1 MRRTRIAAL
10 AVWALGAAL
19 LLGTPPAQAAD
30 AKATGSQPFV
40 TVSFAG
46 YDQLVKS
53 VGLVGK
59 LAGNPELAGMLQMP
73 IQMMVGE
80 DVVKS
85 LDKSKPWGL
94 VVKPGAG
101 ANDFIVQAFVP
112 GKDVKVLVAALKK
125 ADLEAK
131 EGEGGVFE
139 IQLQAGAPAGA
150 LFVKQGSGGWTILAN
165 KKEAL
170 AEIPA
175 TPETLLAGL
184 NQKYLAAVS
193 LAVKNVPE
201 STRQQLM
208 MPLMFAFQ
216 MSQQRRLPGESDE
229 QAALRKKATDEAM
242 QRLTA
247 TINDL
252 DTLLV
257 GINVDE
263 KANTAYLD
271 IAITAKAG
279 TETARKIGQTGD
291 LKSNF
296 AGLIQPGATASL
308 QVTAKIDPA
317 DTAQLKTNL
326 AALRSSAMAELEK
339 QGLSEEQL
347 KQGKQVL
354 GDLMD
359 ALEKSV
365 TSGVID
371 VAAMLKLEAGKT
383 SLVAGGQVAE
393 GAKLESALKQL
404 IEQVGK
410 DEPELAKAIKLNAE
424 EYSGVRFHVLTLP
437 TAQLGEAA
445 EGLSKMF
452 GEKVSVIVGTADTSL
467 YLALGQD
474 PARDLKQAIDQA
486 KGQAGKTVPPSQFIV
501 AATPIVR
508 FAGAVGGAE
517 VKPVVDRLLKGL
529 EGAAGKD
536 RVRMTTTP
544 IPNGSQTRLELEE
557 GLLKLLGSLPTLGE

>member
-1 MRRTRIAAL
+1 MRRTPIAAL

-19 LLGTPPAQAAD
+19 LLGTSPAQAAD

-53 VGLVGK
+53 IGLVGK
-59 LAGNPELAGMLQMP
+59 LAGNPELAGMLEMP

-80 DVVKS
+80 DFVNG

-94 VVKPGAG
+94 VIKPGAG
-101 ANDFIVQAFVP
+101 PNDFIVQAFVP
-112 GKDVKVLVAALKK
+112 GKDVKALMAALKK

-139 IQLQAGAPAGA
+139 IQAPPGP
-150 LFVKQGSGGWTILAN
+150 LFAKQGSPGWTILAN

-175 TPETLLAGL
+175 TPETLLGGL
-184 NQKYLAAVS
+184 NQKYLVAVS

-201 STRQQLM
+201 STRQQIM

-216 MSQQRRLPGESDE
+216 MSQQRRLPGETDE
-229 QAALRKKATDEAM
+229 QAALRKKTADQAM
-242 QRLTA
+242 QQLT
-247 TINDL
+247 TLVNEL
-252 DTLLV
+252 DTLLL

-263 KANTAYLD
+263 KQNTAYLD
-271 IAITAKAG
+271 VAITAKAG
-279 TETARKIGQTGD
+279 TETARKMGQTGD

-308 QVTAKIDPA
+308 QATAKMDPA
-317 DTAQLKTNL
+317 DTANLKTNL
-326 AALRSSAMAELEK
+326 AQLRSTAMAELEK

-354 GDLMD
+354 GDLVD
-359 ALEKSV
+359 ALEKTI

-383 SLVAGGQVAE
+383 LFVAGGQVAE

-404 IEQVGK
+404 IEQLGK

-424 EYSGVRFHVLTLP
+424 EYGGVRFHVFTLP

-445 EGLSKMF
+445 EGLSKIF
-452 GEKVSVIVGTADTSL
+452 GQKVTVIVGTGDTSL
-467 YLALGQD
+467 YLALGTD
-474 PARDLKQAIDQA
+474 PAGDLKQAIDQA
-486 KGQAGKTVPPSQFIV
+486 KAQAGKPVPPSQLIV

-508 FAGAVGGAE
+508 FAGAVGGPEA
-517 VKPVVDRLLKGL
+517 KPVVDKLLKAL
-529 EGAAGKD
+529 EGSAGKD
-536 RVRMTTTP
+536 RLRLTTTP
-544 IPNGSQTRLELEE
+544 IPNGSQIRLELEE
-557 GLLKLLGSLPTLGE
+557 GLLKLLGGLPTLMGP

>member
-1 MRRTRIAAL
+1 MRRTRTVAF
-10 AVWALGAAL
+10 AVWALGVAI
-19 LLGTPPAQAAD
+19 LLGTSPVRAAD
-30 AKATGSQPFV
+30 EKAPTGSQPFV

-59 LAGNPELAGMLQMP
+59 LAGNPELAGMLEMP

-80 DVVKS
+80 DVVKG

-94 VVKPGAG
+94 VVKAGAG
-101 ANDFIVQAFVP
+101 PSDFIVQAFVP
-112 GKDVKVLVAALKK
+112 GKDVKALMAALKK
-125 ADLEAK
+125 ANLEAK
-131 EGEGGVFE
+131 ESEGGVFE
-139 IQLQAGAPAGA
+139 IQSPGGP
-150 LFVKQGSGGWTILAN
+150 LFVKQGSADWTILAN
-165 KKEAL
+165 KKQAL

-175 TPETLLAGL
+175 TPEALLGGL
-184 NQKYLAAVS
+184 NQKYLIAVS

-201 STRQQLM
+201 ATRQQLM
-208 MPLMFAFQ
+208 LPLMFALQ

-229 QAALRKKATDEAM
+229 QAALRKKTAEQAV
-242 QRLTA
+242 QQLT
-247 TINDL
+247 TTLNDL

-271 IAITAKAG
+271 LAITAKAG
-279 TETARKIGQTGD
+279 TETARKMGQTGD

-317 DTAQLKTNL
+317 DTAQLKNNL
-326 AALRSSAMAELEK
+326 ASLRSSAMAELEK

-365 TSGVID
+365 SSGVID
-371 VAAMLKLEAGKT
+371 VAAMLKLDPGKT

-467 YLALGQD
+467 YLALGPD
-474 PARDLKQAIDQA
+474 PASDLKQAIDQA
-486 KGQAGKTVPPSQFIV
+486 KAQAGKSVPPSQFIV

-508 FAGAVGGAE
+508 FVGAVGGQE
-517 VKPVVDRLLKGL
+517 VKPVVDKLLKGL
-529 EGAAGKD
+529 AGSAGKD
-536 RVRMTTTP
+536 RVRMTTTS

-557 GLLKLLGSLPTLGE
+557 GLLKLLGGLPTLIGE

>member
-1 MRRTRIAAL
+1 MRRTLIVAL
-10 AVWALGAAL
+10 AVWALGVAIL
-19 LLGTPPAQAAD
+19 MGTSPVRAAD
-30 AKATGSQPFV
+30 EKAPTGSQPFV
-40 TVSFAG
+40 TVSVAG

-59 LAGNPELAGMLQMP
+59 LAGNPELAGMLEMP

-80 DVVKS
+80 DVVKG

-101 ANDFIVQAFVP
+101 ANDFIIQAFVP
-112 GKDVKVLVAALKK
+112 CKDVKGLMAALKK

-131 EGEGGVFE
+131 AGEGGVFE
-139 IQLQAGAPAGA
+139 LKSPGGL
-150 LFVKQGSGGWTILAN
+150 LFVKQGSEGWTILAN

-170 AEIPA
+170 ADIPA
-175 TPETLLAGL
+175 TPETLLGGL
-184 NQKYLAAVS
+184 DRKYLVAVS

-201 STRQQLM
+201 ATRQQLM
-208 MPLMFAFQ
+208 LPLMFAFQ

-229 QAALRKKATDEAM
+229 QAALRKKTADEAM
-242 QRLTA
+242 QRLT
-247 TINDL
+247 TMVNDL
-252 DTLLV
+252 DTLLIGV
-257 GINVDE
+257 NVDE

-271 IAITAKAG
+271 LTVTAKPG
-279 TETARKIGQTGD
+279 TETAKKMGQTGE

-296 AGLIQPGATASL
+296 AGLIQPDATASL
-308 QVTAKIDPA
+308 QMTAKIDPA

-326 AALRSSAMAELEK
+326 ASLRSSALAELEK

-347 KQGKQVL
+347 KQGKQIL

-359 ALEKSV
+359 ALEKSI
-365 TSGVID
+365 TSGTID
-371 VAAMLKLEAGKT
+371 VAATLKLDVGKT

-404 IEQVGK
+404 MEQVSK

-424 EYSGVRFHVLTLP
+424 EYSGIRFHVLTLP

-467 YLALGQD
+467 YLAVGPD
-474 PARDLKQAIDQA
+474 PASDLRQAIDQA
-486 KGQAGKTVPPSQFIV
+486 KAQAGKAVPPSQFIV

-517 VKPVVDRLLKGL
+517 VKPVVDKLLKGL
-529 EGAAGKD
+529 QGSAGKD
-536 RVRMTTTP
+536 RVRMTTTS

-557 GLLKLLGSLPTLGE
+557 GLLKLLGSLPTLIGE